1 MSGASNDAGSA
12 DDDTWRHMDRRP
24 PMISPMLPSV
34 GTSLGHADLPPLLSP
49 TLPPLR
55 VDAPARLPD
64 RNAFFSAIVFQQ
76 FSLVPEAERFQV
88 AFARER
94 SPRRRQRIRKSFA
107 KSDLDG
113 RLTAADHNRYLEVAS
128 VGGLQALQSEPD
140 RQAFQAL
147 QDRVGEEQRQ
157 YRAVQRERIQTRHA
171 TRYDA
176 VADARCPSDRCAAP
190 AGYRRCGSIAMRGGS
205 ALLQFDRTVLEVG
218 LAPVI
223 SASAPASLVWDEPDD
238 DVGHLPDLRRDPR
251 CTTLCDVH
259 GADVAMSSSAIVL
272 LMSQRAMSPRRWR
285 LPVAIRSGKV
295 VFGKPVLDRDAMS
308 NRQRAERAC
317 KRAMRRA
324 AVATSESSVRVGDDA
339 DDVPSNATY
348 NVWRLGDRTRVLI
361 RCKLHAVTPGAGR
374 EPVPVRQQRRYA
386 LDEILAMDPA
396 LAAQHVPLVAKVD
409 YLVGVGEYED
419 LSTWERLRIWA
430 SAFVRSRRDPD
441 PTIVLAR
448 VDPCTTPPAVRT
460 VERAPLSTIAPGDDV
475 ADALSCLASIIDDL
489 RERPDGDYV
498 LVGGPDPASVSVYAA
513 DAAGDD
519 LSHDWNEVLAS
530 TSGSVFDWGYVGPAW
545 KPVPGRIPF
554 TFPLAARAGKSGST
568 CASFLARGSCNNR
581 ASCPHAHVVTKAI
594 PEYCYAF
601 AETGVCAV
609 GASTCPYRHLSLAD
623 VTREIA
629 ALPGRKRARHR
640 PHQKTRS
647 SAAPAEEPGGGALV
661 S

>member
-1 MSGASNDAGSA
+1 LASHGSA
-12 DDDTWRHMDRRP
+12 
-24 PMISPMLPSV
+24 
-34 GTSLGHADLPPLLSP
+34 
-49 TLPPLR
+49 
-55 VDAPARLPD
+55 PA
-64 RNAFFSAIVFQQ
+64 NAFFSAIVFQQ

-448 VDPCTTPPAVRT
+448 VDPCTTPPA
-460 VERAPLSTIAPGDDV
+460 
-475 ADALSCLASIIDDL
+475 
-489 RERPDGDYV
+489 RPDGDYV

-519 LSHDWNEVLAS
+519 LSHDWNE
-530 TSGSVFDWGYVGPAW
+530 
-545 KPVPGRIPF
+545 
-554 TFPLAARAGKSGST
+554 
-568 CASFLARGSCNNR
+568 
-581 ASCPHAHVVTKAI
+581 AI